1 MLLTRTPQSCFL
13 NKPRKLIG
21 FPSWIPMNS
30 YFALLL
36 VSYEEGTGVCRH
48 LPSERSHNGTD
59 QGIDTLDG
67 LEFREVER

>member
-1 MLLTRTPQSCFL
+1 MD
-13 NKPRKLIG
+13 
-21 FPSWIPMNS
+21 S
-30 YFALLL
+30 YFGLSL

-67 LEFREVER
+67 LEFRGVER